1 MGKGVGRRRPL
12 TPLRGETYLTLIPRS
27 AGSRNPRRTEE
38 RENTMHSPITAA
50 IALAL
55 AVNALPNGT
64 DSPLLSSPA
73 DDVLAPAAGAVAT
86 DEPRIESLPV
96 PGSGIERVRATVAI
110 RAPLDR
116 VRAVLFDYDRYPEF
130 VPRYQK
136 ASVIR
141 ITPSG
146 ARLVQTELGGV
157 VRLWMRFEI
166 SPPVNDA
173 GVEKYEG
180 HLEQGNIKAFRPRWE
195 LEPLT
200 GDRTRITMESFLD
213 PDLPLVPSSLVNS
226 GTREGMRDAIV
237 ALKARIEGRRVAAR

>member
-1 MGKGVGRRRPL
+1 
-12 TPLRGETYLTLIPRS
+12 
-27 AGSRNPRRTEE
+27 
-38 RENTMHSPITAA
+38 MHSPITTA

-55 AVNALPNGT
+55 AVHASPNAAE
-64 DSPLLSSPA
+64 SPLLSSPA

-86 DEPRIESLPV
+86 DDPKIESLPV
-96 PGSGIERVRATVAI
+96 SGSGIERIRATVAI

-116 VRAVLFDYDRYPEF
+116 VRSVLFDYNRYPEF
-130 VPRYQK
+130 VPRYEK
-136 ASVIR
+136 ATVIR

-146 ARLVQTELGGV
+146 ARLVQMELGGV
-157 VRLWMRFEI
+157 VHLWMRFEI

-195 LEPLT
+195 LEPLA

-226 GTREGMRDAIV
+226 GSRDGMRDAIL
-237 ALKARIEGRRVAAR
+237 ALKARIEGRRLAAR